1 MSDHLKVTSDQP
13 EGFGGVTAGDDPLYM
28 FDLDLTRPY
37 APVTFAVP
45 THPARGNTRDPGT
58 LLGRAVASVQAQTLQ
73 PLGGIS
79 IACDMNGAGAA
90 ATRQRALDGVGTEFV
105 SFLDSDDW
113 LYPHHLATHWRLI
126 TNNGQADPA
135 DWADVAYSWW
145 GGNRPFPE
153 STHRGIPF
161 NPATP
166 HHITMTLTVRTELA
180 KAAGFG
186 DQPLDPEWAGED
198 WLFILRL
205 CELGARFV
213 GTGEETWHYAV
224 HGGNTSGHPY
234 RGDGPA
240 VTR

>member
-1 MSDHLKVTSDQP
+1 MT
-13 EGFGGVTAGDDPLYM
+13 
-28 FDLDLTRPY
+28 
-37 APVTFAVP
+37 APVTFVVP
-45 THPARGNTRDPGT
+45 THPARGDANDPGS
-58 LLGRAVASVQAQTLQ
+58 LLGAAVRSIFAQTLQ
-73 PLGGIS
+73 PAGGIS
-79 IACDMNGAGAA
+79 IMTDRDGDGAA
-90 ATRQRALDGVGTEFV
+90 VTRGRALADVETEFV

-113 LYPHHLATHWRLI
+113 LYPNHLATHWRLI

-153 STHRGIPF
+153 STHRGLVF

-180 KAAGFG
+180 KAAGFDG
-186 DQPLDPEWAGED
+186 RPLDPEWAGED

-213 GTGEETWHYAV
+213 GTGEETWHYRV
-224 HGGNTSGHPY
+224 HGANTSGLPY
-234 RGDGPA
+234 RGDGPM
-240 VTR
+240 VMP